1 MEKKMN
7 KSFFLFVNIFTFT
20 LLIFSWKNCFNTN
33 SSNNLWG
40 WDINPN
46 SKLMAISSRVL
57 RGETD
62 IQNDHDYV
70 TLEERINYLLL
81 EDNDTFGERLLGLVN
96 DKTFKKQF
104 LIGRTYKDNFQKQMD
119 ALYNDY
125 PYENP
130 YDSTNYLNDD
140 YERYLDKLNY
150 LDNQVIG
157 KGKRGK
163 FLEKL
168 ICKNRV
174 KGRRKSKIREFLSKI
189 NVKVEVEMLR
199 FLKTDFSNYSYF
211 IQGKNKYGKFVK
223 FLETCKVFY
232 PLLINAIIF
241 LTLVIPTGFIV
252 TFTAGAIIYI
262 ALCALSY
269 FSFFSMGIFFIH
281 KLLKLDHMRNV
292 YKKFRQRKKINM

>member
-1 MEKKMN
+1 
-7 KSFFLFVNIFTFT
+7 
-20 LLIFSWKNCFNTN
+20 
-33 SSNNLWG
+33 
-40 WDINPN
+40 
-46 SKLMAISSRVL
+46 MAISSRVL

-199 FLKTDFSNYSYF
+199 FLKTDF
-211 IQGKNKYGKFVK
+211 I
-223 FLETCKVFY
+223 
-232 PLLINAIIF
+232 
-241 LTLVIPTGFIV
+241 IPTGFIV

>member
-1 MEKKMN
+1 
-7 KSFFLFVNIFTFT
+7 
-20 LLIFSWKNCFNTN
+20 
-33 SSNNLWG
+33 
-40 WDINPN
+40 
-46 SKLMAISSRVL
+46 MAISNRIL

-62 IQNDHDYV
+62 IQCDHDYA

-81 EDNDTFGERLLGLVN
+81 EDNDTLGERLLGLAN

-104 LIGRTYKDNFQKQMD
+104 LVGRRYEDNFQKQMD
-119 ALYNDY
+119 ALCNDY

-130 YDSTNYLNDD
+130 YDSTNNLNDD

-150 LDNQVIG
+150 LNNQVIG
-157 KGKRGK
+157 KGKKGK

-174 KGRRKSKIREFLSKI
+174 KGTRKSKIREFLSKI
-189 NVKVEVEMLR
+189 NVKTDVELLR
-199 FLKTDFSNYSYF
+199 FLKTDFRNHSYF

-223 FLETCKVFY
+223 FLQTSKVFY

-241 LTLVIPTGFIV
+241 FTLLIPTGLLAAS
-252 TFTAGAIIYI
+252 TASAIICI
-262 ALCALSY
+262 VLCALSY

-281 KLLKLDHMRNV
+281 KLLKLDHMRNL
-292 YKKFRQRKKINM
+292 YQNFRHTQKINM